1 MESNQIY
8 NMFTN
13 FKNVFEV
20 QQIKNS
26 LFMINDF
33 DESSYL
39 MIVTM
44 EKNTQYEIN
53 RIFEFLNQDN
63 SLELNLI
70 KDVTPTEELVIKPL
84 LNQSLLTQSKEM
96 VEELIKELIQKE
108 ELQKQLQKL
117 TDNLDYKINRLI
129 NKDVVKIERIYPN
142 VLSVIHQD
150 INSITLPSNK
160 DKTSF
165 KEINFYGD
173 ENYSFLEK
181 KKIVVVFNK
190 IIKKCFKFLD
200 DDKLYL
206 LIKKYQN
213 QFGFEEKLIL
223 NENEFN
229 HSAFDSY
236 FKDKTFDNIVD
247 FNQLFDIFKNL
258 NSEEMVLEN
267 KIKKYLLDNFDI
279 TESPS
284 DCISSKDLNDMF
296 VGLLE
301 ISSKEVISFRNKLG
315 RILLS
320 FGLKKK
326 RLSDGNYYYGLIR
339 KDKNKKDEPFTL
351 EEFNTKVKDLIQE
364 RNNI

>member
-1 MESNQIY
+1 METSPIY
-8 NMFTN
+8 NMFNN
-13 FKNVFEV
+13 FKNMFEV
-20 QQIKNS
+20 HHVKYN

-39 MIVTM
+39 TVFKM
-44 EKNTQYEIN
+44 EKNTQYETDN
-53 RIFEFLNQDN
+53 IFGFLNSDD
-63 SLELNLI
+63 SLELSLV
-70 KDVTPTEELVIKPL
+70 KDLTPSEGIVIEPL
-84 LNQSLLTQSKEM
+84 LNRPLLTQSKEM
-96 VEELIKELIQKE
+96 IEELIKELIQKE
-108 ELQKQLQKL
+108 ELQKQLEKL

-129 NKDVVKIERIYPN
+129 NKDVIRIEKVYPKISQN
-142 VLSVIHQD
+142 DFSDLSI
-150 INSITLPSNK
+150 SK
-160 DKTSF
+160 DNTAF

-181 KKIVVVFNK
+181 KKIIVLFNK

-213 QFGFEEKLIL
+213 QFCFEEKLSL

-236 FKDKTFDNIVD
+236 FKDKTFDNIED

-258 NSEEMVLEN
+258 NSEEMILEN

-326 RLSDGNYYYGLIR
+326 RLSDGNYYYGLI
-339 KDKNKKDEPFTL
+339 KKEKTKKVEPFTL
-351 EEFNTKVKDLIQE
+351 EEFDTKVKDLIQE
-364 RNNI
+364 RNNLS